1 MSDISETLSNLLS
14 ESRRFFPPVEL
25 AINANVKI
33 ESYQEASE
41 DRLAFWA
48 KQASDCSGTS
58 RGRRYLTG
66 QTRPSPDGSWMAG

>member
-41 DRLAFWA
+41 DRLDSLKDEVYA
-48 KQASDCSGTS
+48 QAVEE
-58 RGRRYLTG
+58 
-66 QTRPSPDGSWMAG
+66 